1 MIVERDLAQEQRE
14 AAARDKADGWVSVFV
29 EWIPSMLLSVVM
41 LGALMVGMYYV
52 EHGTLDITQP
62 IVNQHITQ

>member
-1 MIVERDLAQEQRE
+1 MMVERDLAQEQRE

-29 EWIPSMLLSVVM
+29 QWIPSMLLAVVM
-41 LGALMVGMYYV
+41 VGAMMLGMYYV

-62 IVNQHITQ
+62 IVNQYITQ